1 MKTTFPSISSVR
13 SALVAEK
20 QSLRK
25 YCSREDL
32 LSEEGDGA
40 CIDVRLQVYEN
51 GSWAIR
57 SGSSD
62 YDQDHRGYWGASLLS
77 FDRENIT
84 VIARDLLEQAKDHAA
99 SCME

>member
-1 MKTTFPSISSVR
+1 MNTKFPSISSVR

-20 QSLRK
+20 KSLRK
-25 YCSREDL
+25 HCSREDF
-32 LSEEGDGA
+32 LSQDGA
-40 CIDVRLQVYEN
+40 YTDVRLQIYKD